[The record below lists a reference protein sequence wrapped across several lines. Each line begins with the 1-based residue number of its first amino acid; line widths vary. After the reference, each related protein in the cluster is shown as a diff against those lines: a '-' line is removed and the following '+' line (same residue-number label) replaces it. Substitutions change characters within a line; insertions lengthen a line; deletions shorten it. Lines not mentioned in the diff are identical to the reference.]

1 MLVSS
6 NVRHLPGFAAL
17 VAIAVALGGC
27 GGGQP
32 AVEHVR
38 VLRLNPGALVTF
50 APRGSTTAPVRAT
63 TLTPAKGPQLPP
75 AMSVPQIGSIAA
87 GAASNGRLV
96 KGLQLPGTGP
106 DWVTYDPILHRV
118 PNRDYRRWGTDR
130 LLAFLLYVLRDYRLA
145 NPGVPQVVIGDLSLP
160 YGGPF
165 GSEFGGL
172 GHRSHQNGLDVDVY
186 YPRLDRALAP
196 PDGVASVDRLLAQDL
211 VNRFVGA
218 GAQYAFVGL
227 HVGLGGPP
235 GIVQAIKYHD
245 DHVHVRIANWRR

>member
-1 MLVSS
+1 MPSLV
-6 NVRHLPGFAAL
+6 RQAPGFAAL
-17 VAIAVALGGC
+17 VAVAVALGAC
-27 GGGQP
+27 AAEPQP
-32 AVEHVR
+32 IERVR
-38 VLRLNPGALVTF
+38 VLRLNPGALMAF
-50 APRGSTTAPVRAT
+50 PARGSRTAAVRST
-63 TLTPAKGPQLPP
+63 TLTAARGPQLPP
-75 AMSVPQIGSIAA
+75 AMAVPQIGSVAA
-87 GAASNGRLV
+87 GAPSNGRLI

-145 NPGVPQVVIGDLSLP
+145 NAGVPQVVIGDLSLP
-160 YGGPF
+160 HGGPF
-165 GSEFGGL
+165 GSDFGGL

-196 PDGVASVDRLLAQDL
+196 PDSVAQVDRALAQDL

-227 HVGLGGPP
+227 RVGLGGPA
-235 GIVQAIKYHD
+235 GIVQAIRYHD
-245 DHVHVRIANWRR
+245 DHLHVRIANWRR